1 MTTEHIKENTVS
13 NWCAA
18 PLGELESTWLGI

>member
-1 MTTEHIKENTVS
+1 MTTENIKENTVA

-18 PLGELESTWLGI
+18 PLGEVEAAWLGI